1 MVNYTGETENGNIP
15 HGFGTGVFL
24 DESEPY
30 TYMGHWKHGLASGFG
45 QIVYANGDVYIGKKI
60 KIVFKKTFDF
70 ARKFFRGFLAN
81 YCRQYN
87 SLAKNLSFK
96 IQRLTKY
103 IIR

>member
-60 KIVFKKTFDF
+60 KIVFKK
-70 ARKFFRGFLAN
+70 RLIL
-81 YCRQYN
+81 QEN
-87 SLAKNLSFK
+87 SSVVF
-96 IQRLTKY
+96 
-103 IIR
+103 

>member
-45 QIVYANGDVYIGKKI
+45 QIVYANGDVYIGKIII
-60 KIVFKKTFDF
+60 KI
-70 ARKFFRGFLAN
+70 
-81 YCRQYN
+81 Q
-87 SLAKNLSFK
+87 
-96 IQRLTKY
+96 IQR
-103 IIR
+103 IQSV